1 MDGDDLADLEERES
15 LVHSGSEDAGSECSK
30 APSEEEPPAAAAPGK
45 GHGRGRGRGKGA
57 GRGRGRGRGA
67 KGCGRGA
74 QDAAGDDA
82 GGAPG
87 PAPPKPSKYV
97 WVDASEHG
105 FSPRVEFEGEPL
117 PKLSSK
123 FDGLTVDSEPWEW
136 FKVMD
141 APDMC
146 VQCTVKYPVPRLNC
160 EQYRLLKTKAPR
172 LQAQCAGQLSLEA
185 PEHPSGYQKLP
196 LGPVCL
202 ITCISYGLA
211 NIGFESSN
219 VLSVIRSAG
228 STRLL

>member
-45 GHGRGRGRGKGA
+45 GRGRGRGRGKGA

-67 KGCGRGA
+67 KGRGMGA

-97 WVDASEHG
+97 WVDASEHV
-105 FSPRVEFEGEPL
+105 FSPRVEFEGELL
-117 PKLSSK
+117 PTLSSK

-141 APDMC
+141 APEKEYHDRASNSE
-146 VQCTVKYPVPRLNC
+146 KYRG
-160 EQYRLLKTKAPR
+160 YRYGNDLDGPSKRCYDGAGEILYQDIRYLDAYTLLLR
-172 LQAQCAGQLSLEA
+172 ERGGGEWLVFGDGRICSEY
-185 PEHPSGYQKLP
+185 E
-196 LGPVCL
+196 
-202 ITCISYGLA
+202 
-211 NIGFESSN
+211 
-219 VLSVIRSAG
+219 
-228 STRLL
+228 